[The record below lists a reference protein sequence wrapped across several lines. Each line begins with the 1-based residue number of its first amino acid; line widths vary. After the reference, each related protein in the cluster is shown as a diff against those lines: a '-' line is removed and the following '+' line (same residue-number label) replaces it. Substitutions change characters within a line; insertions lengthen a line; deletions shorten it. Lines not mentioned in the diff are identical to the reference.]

1 MPLTEPSVRPL
12 PTGILRRHI
21 KRAAADIEREGV
33 PGRHQSRSFDVFVDG
48 KRYPAKHLVR
58 LAATLVSGK
67 SPDPFH
73 AHTAIKLLRELG
85 YEVIDCKQSAED
97 AIASEDDESAFPE
110 GRERYRL
117 HRELERDPSISKT
130 AKEKRLGATGKLE
143 CDVCGFNFTS
153 VYGKLGK
160 GFIEAHHQ
168 TPVSRLDGKTK
179 TKVADLALVCSNCHR
194 MLHRGNLAIVELRKL
209 LGP

>member
-1 MPLTEPSVRPL
+1 MGKLFL
-12 PTGILRRHI
+12 
-21 KRAAADIEREGV
+21 
-33 PGRHQSRSFDVFVDG
+33 SRS
-48 KRYPAKHLVR
+48 LVR

-73 AHTAIKLLRELG
+73 AHAAIKLLRELG

-97 AIASEDDESAFPE
+97 AIVSEDDESAFPE

-117 HRELERDPSISKT
+117 HRELERDPSISKR
-130 AKEKRLGATGKLE
+130 AKEKRLGAT
-143 CDVCGFNFTS
+143 
-153 VYGKLGK
+153 GKLGK

-179 TKVADLALVCSNCHR
+179 TKVAALAIVCSNCHR
-194 MLHRGNLAIVELRKL
+194 MLHRGNLAIMELRKL
-209 LGP
+209 LEP